1 MSLWG
6 CFKGPSESGDLQ
18 LLGLHVF
25 PAVHLLSP
33 WTGQAQVIWAEV
45 LLSQQVVFCG
55 RRNERLPPYVSPGQG
70 EIDAGQAAV
79 EKGHSGTGEKE
90 LDK

>member
-1 MSLWG
+1 M
-6 CFKGPSESGDLQ
+6 
-18 LLGLHVF
+18 
-25 PAVHLLSP
+25 
-33 WTGQAQVIWAEV
+33 EV
-45 LLSQQVVFCG
+45 SLSQQVVFCG

-70 EIDAGQAAV
+70 EFDVGQAAV